1 MKSLATG
8 PRVSARRAAVY
19 RLVGTTPS
27 EKRAHTQELLLAAGR
42 ELVVDK
48 GIGAVSVG
56 DVCTRAGFTRGAFYS
71 NFTDMDHFIHRLV
84 ENEWEAMTA
93 FVDAAVSAGP
103 QGGSGVDR
111 TPRADADLRA
121 GADPRAG
128 ADLPQA
134 LVDLAGRL
142 MEVVPVSR
150 EFYFLQSE
158 FMAYLVR
165 DPERRSALGD
175 GYEVFK
181 RRLGTVLE
189 TELAAVGRE
198 CVLSVTDTTE
208 LFLAD
213 VERSMRLGL
222 IHDDSTL
229 AAYVDRTLAVIL
241 LRLSQPL
248 RQ

>member
-56 DVCTRAGFTRGAFYS
+56 DVCTQAGFTRGAFYS
-71 NFTDMDHFIHRLV
+71 NFTDMDHFIHRLA

-111 TPRADADLRA
+111 TPRADAGPQA
-121 GADPRAG
+121 SAD
-128 ADLPQA
+128 PQA

>member
-71 NFTDMDHFIHRLV
+71 NFTDMDHFIHRLA

-111 TPRADADLRA
+111 TPRADADL
-121 GADPRAG
+121 RAG

-165 DPERRSALGD
+165 DPESRSALGD

>member
-8 PRVSARRAAVY
+8 PQVSARRAAVY

-71 NFTDMDHFIHRLV
+71 NFTDMDHFIHRLA

-111 TPRADADLRA
+111 TPRANTALQA
-121 GADPRAG
+121 NTA
-128 ADLPQA
+128 LPQA

>member
-8 PRVSARRAAVY
+8 PQVSARRAAVY

-121 GADPRAG
+121 GADPRA
-128 ADLPQA
+128 

>member
-8 PRVSARRAAVY
+8 PQVSARRAAVY

-56 DVCTRAGFTRGAFYS
+56 DVCTQAGFTRGAFYS
-71 NFTDMDHFIHRLV
+71 NFTDMDHFIHRLA

-121 GADPRAG
+121 GADPR
-128 ADLPQA
+128 A

>member
-71 NFTDMDHFIHRLV
+71 NFTDMDHFIHRLA

-111 TPRADADLRA
+111 TPRANTALQA
-121 GADPRAG
+121 NTA
-128 ADLPQA
+128 LPQA

-198 CVLSVTDTTE
+198 CILSVTDTTE

-229 AAYVDRTLAVIL
+229 AAYVDRTLAVVL

>member
-8 PRVSARRAAVY
+8 PQVSARRAAVY

-71 NFTDMDHFIHRLV
+71 NFTDMDHFIHRLA

-121 GADPRAG
+121 GADPRA
-128 ADLPQA
+128 

-158 FMAYLVR
+158 FMVYLVR
-165 DPERRSALGD
+165 DPESRSALGD

>member
-8 PRVSARRAAVY
+8 PQVSARRAAVY

-48 GIGAVSVG
+48 GIGTVSVG

-71 NFTDMDHFIHRLV
+71 NFTDMDHFIHRLA

-121 GADPRAG
+121 GADPR
-128 ADLPQA
+128 A

>member
-8 PRVSARRAAVY
+8 PQVSARRAAVY

-71 NFTDMDHFIHRLV
+71 NFTDMDHFIHRLA

-103 QGGSGVDR
+103 QGGSGIDR
-111 TPRADADLRA
+111 TPRTDTDLQAD
-121 GADPRAG
+121 

-165 DPERRSALGD
+165 DPECRSALGD

>member
-8 PRVSARRAAVY
+8 PQVSARRAAVY

-71 NFTDMDHFIHRLV
+71 NFTDMDHFIHRLA

-103 QGGSGVDR
+103 QGGSGIDR
-111 TPRADADLRA
+111 TPRTDTDLQADADL
-121 GADPRAG
+121 PR
-128 ADLPQA
+128 A

-189 TELAAVGRE
+189 TELAVVGRE

>member
-1 MKSLATG
+1 
-8 PRVSARRAAVY
+8 
-19 RLVGTTPS
+19 
-27 EKRAHTQELLLAAGR
+27 
-42 ELVVDK
+42 
-48 GIGAVSVG
+48 
-56 DVCTRAGFTRGAFYS
+56 
-71 NFTDMDHFIHRLV
+71 
-84 ENEWEAMTA
+84 
-93 FVDAAVSAGP
+93 
-103 QGGSGVDR
+103 
-111 TPRADADLRA
+111 
-121 GADPRAG
+121 
-128 ADLPQA
+128 
-134 LVDLAGRL
+134 

-165 DPERRSALGD
+165 DPESRSALGD

>member
-8 PRVSARRAAVY
+8 PQVSARRAAVY

-71 NFTDMDHFIHRLV
+71 NFTDMDHFIHRLA

-121 GADPRAG
+121 GADPR
-128 ADLPQA
+128 A

-229 AAYVDRTLAVIL
+229 AAYVDRTLAVVL

>member
-8 PRVSARRAAVY
+8 PQVSARRAAVY

-71 NFTDMDHFIHRLV
+71 NFTDMDHFIHRLA

-111 TPRADADLRA
+111 TPRADAGPQA
-121 GADPRAG
+121 SAD
-128 ADLPQA
+128 PQA